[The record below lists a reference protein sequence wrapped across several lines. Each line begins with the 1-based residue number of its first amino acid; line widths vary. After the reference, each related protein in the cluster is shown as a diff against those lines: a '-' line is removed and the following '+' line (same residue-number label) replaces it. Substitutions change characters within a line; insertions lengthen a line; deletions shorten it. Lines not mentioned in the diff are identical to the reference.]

1 MLLALTLVVGGGRS
15 SPALASHVSFVQI
28 QQLGAGTPNDI
39 ALGDLDGDGDLDA
52 FVADIGANQV
62 WTNDGNGV
70 FTDSSQSLGTS
81 TSFAVAL
88 GDVDSDGDLDA
99 VIANYAN
106 QTNKL
111 WLNNGSGVFT
121 DSGQTL
127 GNGQTTDVY
136 LGDLDGDSDLD
147 IFFIQNG
154 GGQKVWLNNG
164 SGTFASNGQT
174 LGASNSFGGA
184 LGDVDGDGDL
194 DAIVANPF
202 ASSGLWLND
211 GTGQFTVSGQAI
223 NSARDIALGDLD
235 GDGDLDAFLARN
247 DNTTIPGEVWTNNG
261 SGVFTNSGQSLSGQG
276 ESNSAVL
283 SDVDGDGA
291 LDAFVTSRYGIENWV
306 NNGSGAFTDEWSVN
320 FGYSNGF
327 YDTAFGDIDGDGDP
341 DALTAGGLFSSGVH
355 VWRNDTVPAIFLD
368 IPDDLTG
375 NQAGTVDVP
384 LNLTVTGDAISA
396 LNFTVG
402 FNAACLSLD
411 TTDGNSDGV
420 PDAVVL
426 NQSTGFQISA
436 NSSNAATGSLGLVIS
451 TQASDPPATF
461 SNGAVA
467 TITFSIVCGDES
479 TDLTLSNASFGNS
492 QGASVTGTT
501 DGGAV
506 DINRPPVAV
515 DDVSKT
521 TPATAVTID
530 VLANDTD
537 PDTDDSHTVANVTTP
552 SNGTAAIVNNEV
564 VYTPDAGFLGLDSFD
579 YTISDGR
586 LSDTGT
592 VQVAVGIRGDAN
604 ADVTVDAGDLPAVVL
619 EIFDGDG
626 SGWLAT
632 LGGTF
637 AGNPVGSDSNEDE
650 SITAGDLSCTVRLLL
665 FGVNDP
671 CTAVLRSG
679 AKASL
684 SLPTALSVQD
694 GVAQVPVH
702 FTANGNQA
710 AALALALE
718 IDEAQVAFDAA
729 DNNGDGL
736 PDGVQIVLD
745 GGFQAMAVYKAGL
758 LNLVIFSPELKALAD
773 GTVAT
778 LSLAVASGNSDSP
791 AVRFSAS
798 QPASAGGV
806 DGATVPVQ
814 IDNDAVGGVNQPAQ
828 QLRLFL
834 PTVGR

>member
-1 MLLALTLVVGGGRS
+1 MRSNSIWMRPALWLAILLALTSVVRGGVG
-15 SPALASHVSFVQI
+15 SPAFASHISFAQI
-28 QQLGAGTPNDI
+28 QQLGAGTPNDV

-70 FTDSSQSLGTS
+70 FTDSGQSLGTS
-81 TSFAVAL
+81 ASFAVVL
-88 GDVDSDGDLDA
+88 GDVDGDGDLDA

-106 QTNKL
+106 QINKL
-111 WLNNGSGVFT
+111 WLNNGSGVFIDSNQNLGSGYTTDVLLGDLDGDTALDIFFVNNLGTDKVWLNNGSGVFT
-121 DSGQTL
+121 DSGQSL
-127 GNGQTTDVY
+127 GN
-136 LGDLDGDSDLD
+136 
-147 IFFIQNG
+147 
-154 GGQKVWLNNG
+154 
-164 SGTFASNGQT
+164 SNGT
-174 LGASNSFGGA
+174 GGD

-194 DAIVANPF
+194 DAISAG
-202 ASSGLWLND
+202 STDLWLND
-211 GTGQFTVSGQAI
+211 GSGQFTASTQTIDTTTDV
-223 NSARDIALGDLD
+223 ALGDLD
-235 GDGDLDAFLARN
+235 GDGDLDLFLARS
-247 DNTTIPGEVWTNNG
+247 THLEVWTNDG
-261 SGVFTNSGQSLSGQG
+261 SGGFTNSGQSLGAQG
-276 ESNSAVL
+276 ENNSIVV

-291 LDAFVTSRYGIENWV
+291 LDAFVTSRYGIVNWV

-327 YDTAFGDIDGDGDP
+327 YDTAFGDIDGDGDA
-341 DALTAGGLFSSGVH
+341 DTLTAGGLFQSGVW

-375 NQAGTVDVP
+375 NQGGTVDVP

-396 LNFTVG
+396 LAVTLDFD
-402 FNAACLSLD
+402 AQCLSYD
-411 TTDGNSDGV
+411 SM
-420 PDAVVL
+420 VL
-426 NQSTGFQISA
+426 NQATGFELGINTDDVAQ
-436 NSSNAATGSLGLVIS
+436 GSLGLVVN

-467 TITFSIVCGDES
+467 TVTFSIVCGDES
-479 TDLTLSNASFGNS
+479 TDLNLSNASFGNS

-521 TPATAVTID
+521 TPGQAVTID

-537 PDTDDSHTVANVTTP
+537 PDADDSHTVAAVTTP
-552 SNGTAAIVNNEV
+552 SNGAASIVNDEV
-564 VYTPDAGFLGLDSFD
+564 VYTPNANFLGLDSFD

-586 LSDTGT
+586 LTDTGT

-604 ADVTVDAGDLPAVVL
+604 ADVTVDAGDLSAVVL

-626 SGWLAT
+626 TGWLAT

-637 AGNPVGSDSNEDE
+637 AGNPVGADSNEDQ

-671 CTAVLRSG
+671 CAPVLRSG

-684 SLPTALSVQD
+684 SLPSTLSVQN
-694 GVAQVPVH
+694 GVAQLPVH
-702 FTANGNQA
+702 FKANGNQA

-718 IDEAQVAFDAA
+718 LDESQVAFDAA
-729 DNNGDGL
+729 DSNGDGL
-736 PDGVQIVLD
+736 PDGIYLNL
-745 GGFQAMAVYKAGL
+745 GAGFQAMAVYKAGL
-758 LNLVIFSPELKALAD
+758 LNLVIFSPELKALPD
-773 GTVAT
+773 GPVAT
-778 LSLAVASGNSDSP
+778 LSLAVASGNGDSP

-814 IDNDAVGGVNQPAQ
+814 IDNNAVGGTDQP
-828 QLRLFL
+828 LLNRKLYL